1 MKRLILSAFIG
12 VVLGVVGARY
22 LFVGS
27 FLSLIPWGLA
37 GLLIG
42 YWAGRPRVALA
53 NGGLYGF
60 AVAFIFMLAGYQGEA
75 PIISRI
81 PFFALLGLVGA
92 ICGIV
97 LGWMGSFVWTTWL
110 KH

>member
-1 MKRLILSAFIG
+1 MKKLFLSALAG

-27 FLSLIPWGLA
+27 FLSLIPWGIA

-42 YWAGRPRVALA
+42 YWARRSRVAVID
-53 NGGLYGF
+53 GGLYGF
-60 AVAFIFMLAGYQGEA
+60 TVAFTFMLAGYQGEA
-75 PIISRI
+75 SIINRI

-92 ICGIV
+92 VCGSV
-97 LGWMGSFVWTTWL
+97 LGWMGCFVWITWL
-110 KH
+110 KY